1 MELKKVLKLSTSLGS
16 SLIKINHLQ
25 VNREEPPKIEEEEPA
40 QESNYESS
48 KQPEPPALEDV
59 PMPEPETAKNRGD
72 EPYSI
77 DDEQSVS
84 FYIFTVI
91 TKIWRQFIPA
101 STFGTC
107 GAMMSSKICCLV
119 HVLNYIL

>member
-1 MELKKVLKLSTSLGS
+1 M
-16 SLIKINHLQ
+16 Q
-25 VNREEPPKIEEEEPA
+25 VNREEPPKIEEEPA
-40 QESNYESS
+40 QESNESS

-84 FYIFTVI
+84 FYTTQI
-91 TKIWRQFIPA
+91 TKLGGRPIHSFC
-101 STFGTC
+101 T
-107 GAMMSSKICCLV
+107 
-119 HVLNYIL
+119 ILE